1 MCILIL
7 IFHTNFLECLVL
19 IETSCV
25 HNIQNKTVILNYC
38 CSLLD
43 KQQAFR
49 ERHNHSYSLLFRRQ
63 FYFQGLAYALKV
75 FNYFFTAVFILEAG
89 MKIAALGCG
98 RYLNDRLVY
107 LYYEYILL
115 KNKNSSR
122 IIQCMSS
129 IF

>member
-1 MCILIL
+1 MHYHFFCPAPKIRAKITFQKYLHSWEQPQNSFPYPVL
-7 IFHTNFLECLVL
+7 TYHFLVP
-19 IETSCV
+19 IGA
-25 HNIQNKTVILNYC
+25 
-38 CSLLD
+38 LD
-43 KQQAFR
+43 
-49 ERHNHSYSLLFRRQ
+49 HSYSLLFRRQ